1 MSGSVPL
8 IAGVDGCP
16 SGWVAA
22 VGPATSGEPWLTI
35 ASSFAVLVG
44 LHPQVKY
51 WAVDIPIGLAGD
63 ESRLCDSLAR
73 QRLGPRRGAS
83 VFPAPPLVVSHYAD
97 KCGESADYTEACR
110 LAAEA
115 TGKKISKQAWNITPK
130 IAEVR
135 RFLIETPKLRGR
147 VFESHPELCFARLAD
162 GDALADGK
170 KTPAG
175 GLRRRQLLSQVFGA
189 PCVERL
195 VRQTTSTRGVGVD
208 DTLDALACWTAAA
221 RVASG
226 QADSLPPDPS
236 LDADGLSM
244 AIVA

>member
-22 VGPATSGEPWLTI
+22 VGPAAGGEPWLTI
-35 ASSFAVLVG
+35 APSFAALVG
-44 LHPQVKY
+44 MHPRVKC
-51 WAVDIPIGLAGD
+51 WAVDIPIGLAGNK
-63 ESRLCDSLAR
+63 SRLCDSLAR

-83 VFPAPPLVVSHYAD
+83 VFPAPPLVVSQYSD
-97 KCGESADYTEACR
+97 KRGESADYTEACR

-135 RFLIETPKLRGR
+135 SFLIETPKLRDR
-147 VFESHPELCFARLAD
+147 VVESHPELCFARLAE
-162 GDALADGK
+162 GKALADGK
-170 KTPAG
+170 KTSAG
-175 GLRRRQLLSQVFGA
+175 GLRRRHLLSRVFGA

-195 VRQTTSTRGVGVD
+195 VIQTASTRGVGVD

-221 RVASG
+221 RVATG
-226 QADSLPPDPS
+226 QADSLPLDPS
-236 LDADGLSM
+236 LDADGLRV
-244 AIVA
+244 AIVW